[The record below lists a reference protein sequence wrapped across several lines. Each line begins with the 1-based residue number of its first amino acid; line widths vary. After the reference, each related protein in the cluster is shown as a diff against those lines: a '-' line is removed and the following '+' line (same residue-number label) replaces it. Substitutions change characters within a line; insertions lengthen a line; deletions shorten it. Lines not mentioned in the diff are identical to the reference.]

1 MASINGLVL
10 LPRRSNEITGASSYS
25 ISSRLNPT
33 ITSFWYRIGSVLC
46 PARPIALSNN
56 QNTYGYSEAFM
67 EIQKSF
73 HSVTSPEYTGSIA
86 YQNYAICDAA
96 ADLGVGGVA
105 TGGVYASGSGLSSYT
120 NGFALALE
128 CESFSGKSNVL
139 LSGLNTLNS
148 NIFFEANLG
157 YSVATALIG
166 SGNANTMAD
175 IKGPQSA
182 FTLDFFANFDIIY
195 VIQDGQM
202 TARF

>member
-1 MASINGLVL
+1 
-10 LPRRSNEITGASSYS
+10 
-25 ISSRLNPT
+25 
-33 ITSFWYRIGSVLC
+33 
-46 PARPIALSNN
+46 
-56 QNTYGYSEAFM
+56 M

-73 HSVTSPEYTGSIA
+73 HSVTSVEYTGSIA

-96 ADLGVGGVA
+96 ADLGVGGVS
-105 TGGVYASGSGLSSYT
+105 TGGVYAPGNGLTSYT

-128 CESFSGKSNVL
+128 CESFAGKSNVL

-157 YSVATALIG
+157 FAATTALIG
-166 SGNANTMAD
+166 NGAANTMGA
-175 IKGPQSA
+175 ITGPTAS

>member
-1 MASINGLVL
+1 L
-10 LPRRSNEITGASSYS
+10 
-25 ISSRLNPT
+25 SSRLNPT

-46 PARPIALSNN
+46 PARPICLSNN

-67 EIQKSF
+67 EIQKAF
-73 HSVTSPEYTGSIA
+73 HSVTSPEYTGSIP
-86 YQNYAICDAA
+86 YSQHSVCDGTI
-96 ADLGVGGVA
+96 DIGVGGYG
-105 TGGVYASGSGLSSYT
+105 TGGVLAPSTTTTSYA

-157 YSVATALIG
+157 YAPASSLAGGGATNPL
-166 SGNANTMAD
+166 NAIA
-175 IKGPQSA
+175 GPTAS
-182 FTLDFFANFDIIY
+182 FTLSFFANFDIIY